1 MLVTS
6 FELVHA
12 LHGMHNESAHRKRL
26 SATYQ
31 AVVFGVTA
39 ILLALV
45 LYVGAVDHRSDDVA
59 GDSVPERL
67 RQVNPELRSI
77 LVCLGTFLTM
87 SEYTFCNL
95 VYILL
100 HGRVHHTITTFAMM
114 FVSILSNV
122 AIEVF
127 IIQTIGSNAN
137 LYWSKNVGIC
147 MAIYLR
153 DAVSDL
159 QKWQSSKRD

>member
-1 MLVTS
+1 MLITS

-12 LHGMHNESAHRKRL
+12 LHGMHNESTHRKRL
-26 SATYQ
+26 SVTHQ
-31 AVVFGVTA
+31 AFVFGVTA
-39 ILLALV
+39 LLLALV
-45 LYVGAVDHRSDDVA
+45 LYVGAFDHRSDDRT

-67 RQVNPELRSI
+67 RQVNPKLRSI

-100 HGRVHHTITTFAMM
+100 RGRVHHMIMTFAMM

-122 AIEVF
+122 TIEVF

-159 QKWQSSKRD
+159 QKWRSSKQD